1 MIVSFSTN
9 KIKQNN
15 TYILLKFFLISNG
28 VPSFCAKFGYLI
40 AASLRQATF
49 LNSNTIGYTKKLE
62 WKCFVY
68 ANFLFKNKQLNREQL
83 H

>member
-15 TYILLKFFLISNG
+15 TYILLKFSWFLT
-28 VPSFCAKFGYLI
+28 VCLVWYLI